1 MLEPPPIDVQ
11 QELTALRAEVAEVR
25 RAREEGWMDEARA
38 QQVRHIVEDVL
49 ADSSIRT
56 SEVGPLWNSPYG
68 GGERI
73 RSADGNWTLLAA
85 VTQQVK
91 FVYSNAYGNGSTST
105 DDQTRWGVEMRRINL
120 ILAGTAFDPTISY
133 LFMFQYDSQ
142 PDRWTDHA
150 GQFAPVYAW
159 VQKDLGNGVSVM
171 VGNQNVPWDLETSF
185 LEACSLT
192 VGDYS
197 IFNYRFGLG
206 REAGVSVTCESESFR
221 LRSGA
226 YSQFVSQAGEWSS
239 AANLG
244 YALASRAEL
253 KWGPDW
259 DSLEVESGFVDA
271 PPSVVL
277 GLSGAWS
284 NGRADNP
291 SSPPTS
297 SPTGMTADV
306 LARLSGLTL
315 EAQVAYMRDAAGA
328 PILEWSTGAQGQVG
342 YFLTPKLEAFVQACW
357 MDTSEVP
364 WIAQAG
370 LNYYFMRSRLKFTTK
385 VFVPFG
391 GGQVNGLG
399 QLSGGLGIS
408 AASNNA
414 SFIAQLQMMW

>member
-1 MLEPPPIDVQ
+1 VFEPPPVDVQ
-11 QELTALRAEVAEVR
+11 QELAALRAEVAEVR

-49 ADSSIRT
+49 SDSSLRT
-56 SEVGPLWNSPYG
+56 SEVGPLWNSPYSG
-68 GGERI
+68 GQRI
-73 RSADGNWTLLAA
+73 RSEDGSWTLLAA

-91 FVYSNAYGNGSTST
+91 FVYSNAYGNGSASA
-105 DDQTRWGVEMRRINL
+105 DDQTQWGVEMRRINL
-120 ILAGTAFDPTISY
+120 IMAGTVVDPTISY

-142 PDRWTDHA
+142 PDRWSDNPGT
-150 GQFAPVYAW
+150 FSPVYAW
-159 VQKDLGNGVSVM
+159 ISKDFGNGVSVM

-185 LEACSLT
+185 LEACSMT

-197 IFNYRFGLG
+197 IFNYRFGVG
-206 REAGVSVTCESESFR
+206 RNPGVSVMYRSDSLR
-221 LRSGA
+221 VRSGA
-226 YSQFVSQAGEWSS
+226 YSQFVAQGGHWDSTS
-239 AANLG
+239 NLG
-244 YALASRAEL
+244 YAVSSRAEL
-253 KWGPDW
+253 KFGSDW
-259 DSLEVESGFVDA
+259 ETLDVESGFVDTA
-271 PPSVVL
+271 PSVVL
-277 GLSGAWS
+277 GLAGAWS

-297 SPTGMTADV
+297 SAAGMTADV
-306 LARLSGLTL
+306 VARLSGLTL

-328 PILEWSTGAQGQVG
+328 PVLEWSTGAQGQVG

-370 LNYYFMRSRLKFTTK
+370 FNYYFMRSRLKFTTK

-399 QLSGGLGIS
+399 QLSGGLGIA